1 MARRFGLLRPLRDID
16 ADSES
21 DALATVIQAL
31 VGGAAYLYELV
42 SGTAVSSDSRVT
54 PSNPQGEIGVD
65 LSGPPWGSA
74 IRHPIAWLG
83 GALPNTA
90 IGYGMAPVCTVQPNA
105 RAVVGPWLI
114 WVRPFEFLPS
124 PSIAP
129 YSIGVVHIRAHDTG
143 AGADFC
149 DVDVRNVTITSQPM
163 PQLGSL
169 QFTIGATEGS
179 ITPIQ
184 DDIKIPL
191 VPGWNILEIGFAHD
205 DVGATVV
212 VDSIVV
218 NQVEKRSH

>member
-1 MARRFGLLRPLRDID
+1 MARRFGLLRPLQDVD

-21 DALATVIQAL
+21 DAVAFVIQSL

-42 SGTAVSSDSRVT
+42 AGKAVSRDSRIT
-54 PSNPQGEIGVD
+54 PPNPQGEIGVD

-90 IGYGMAPVCTVQPNA
+90 IGYGMAPACVVQPNA

-114 WVRPFEFLPS
+114 WVRPFERLPS

-143 AGADFC
+143 AGANFC
-149 DVDVRNVTITSQPM
+149 DVDVRNLLLSTDPM
-163 PQLGSL
+163 PQLGAL
-169 QFTIGATEGS
+169 QFAPGASESS
-179 ITPIQ
+179 ITPVQ
-184 DDIKIPL
+184 GDIKVPL
-191 VPGWNILEIGFAHD
+191 LPGWNILEIGFAHD
-205 DVGATVV
+205 DAGATVV
-212 VDSIVV
+212 IDSIVV
-218 NQVEKRSH
+218 NQVKKRSH